1 MFSCCQRRGPGT
13 GAPWPPGSFAPQVS
27 AHPEG
32 GQGLGHLGG
41 TPPPWASLGQLSTS
55 KQWHA
60 EV

>member
-55 KQWHA
+55 EQ
-60 EV
+60 